1 MMGDMVLQSEKM
13 FLGPMIR
20 VMEEMALTLEDMVP
34 TVDGVALTL
43 E

>member
-1 MMGDMVLQSEKM
+1 MMGDMVLYSEKM

-20 VMEEMALTLEDMVP
+20 VMEEMALILEDMVP